1 MSAWQPIKTAPRDGS
16 YILLYSRI
24 HGVLQSYFAPGRW
37 REIME
42 GREYEG
48 PVWIVGDDLHQFE
61 VEESESGFWDDP
73 DVTHWMPI
81 PQLPKE

>member
-1 MSAWQPIKTAPRDGS
+1 
-16 YILLYSRI
+16 
-24 HGVLQSYFAPGRW
+24 
-37 REIME
+37 ME